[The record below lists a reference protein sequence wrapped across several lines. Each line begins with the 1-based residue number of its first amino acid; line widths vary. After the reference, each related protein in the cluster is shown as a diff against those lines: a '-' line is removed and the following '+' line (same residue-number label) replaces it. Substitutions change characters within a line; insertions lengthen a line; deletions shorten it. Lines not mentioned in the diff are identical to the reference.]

1 MSYDE
6 QKKLMTHSARLQS
19 GLPKDVDE
27 QFESLFER
35 YMLVGDSDIKA
46 ILKQD
51 LVSKVQEV
59 DEFVMQ
65 LEPNGDITKEKLSG
79 LKSLLEEI
87 KVGLPRS
94 MRLTPYILVLSHLN
108 RLSYID
114 KKQASLLIGEVRLMI
129 LRDLASM
136 TQSEISASRNFYK
149 AIEILATMGIY
160 DSVEGWKG
168 RLLTEQRRS
177 VSFTEPEEGKKKGWW
192 KFW

>member
-1 MSYDE
+1 MSYEE
-6 QKKLMTHSARLQS
+6 QKRLMSHSARLQS
-19 GLPKDVDE
+19 GLPKGMDE
-27 QFESLFER
+27 QFESLFDR

-51 LVSKVQEV
+51 LVTKVETV
-59 DEFVMQ
+59 YEFVMQ
-65 LEPNGDITKEKLSG
+65 LEPTGEITSEKLSG
-79 LKSLLEEI
+79 LRSLLDEI
-87 KVGLPRS
+87 KVGLPQS

-114 KKQASLLIGEVRLMI
+114 KKQASLLSGEVRLMI

-149 AIEILATMGIY
+149 AIEILATLGIN
-160 DSVEGWKG
+160 DSVDGWKG
-168 RLLTEQRRS
+168 RLYTEQRKS
-177 VSFTEPEEGKKKGWW
+177 VSFTEPQEQGKKSWY